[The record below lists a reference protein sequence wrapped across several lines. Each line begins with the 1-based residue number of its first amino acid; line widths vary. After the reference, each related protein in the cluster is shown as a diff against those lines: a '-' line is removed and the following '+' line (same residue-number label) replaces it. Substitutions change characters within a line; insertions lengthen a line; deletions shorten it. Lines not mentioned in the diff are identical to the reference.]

1 MGTDMFPEWINPLVS
16 VGIGVFLWR
25 YMARNEKRADE
36 RCDRFEAR
44 FDERFDRMET
54 RFDERF
60 DRFEARFDECFDKF
74 DERFDRFEAKFDEC
88 FDKFDER
95 FDRMEYRID
104 GLAHEATK
112 NGRALARI
120 EAHYEGRPLAEAE

>member
-1 MGTDMFPEWINPLVS
+1 MGADMFPEWINPLVS

-36 RCDRFEAR
+36 RFDKT
-44 FDERFDRMET
+44 DERFDRLET
-54 RFDERF
+54 R
-60 DRFEARFDECFDKF
+60 
-74 DERFDRFEAKFDEC
+74 
-88 FDKFDER
+88 FDER

-104 GLAHEATK
+104 GLAHEVAE

-120 EAHYEGRPLAEAE
+120 ETHYEGRPLAEAE

>member
-1 MGTDMFPEWINPLVS
+1 MFPEWINPLVS

-60 DRFEARFDECFDKF
+60 D
-74 DERFDRFEAKFDEC
+74 
-88 FDKFDER
+88 KFDER

-104 GLAHEATK
+104 GLAHEVAE

-120 EAHYEGRPLAEAE
+120 EAHYEGRPLAAAE

>member
-1 MGTDMFPEWINPLVS
+1 MGADMFPEWINPLVS

-36 RCDRFEAR
+36 RLDRFEAR
-44 FDERFDRMET
+44 FDERL
-54 RFDERF
+54 
-60 DRFEARFDECFDKF
+60 DRFEARF
-74 DERFDRFEAKFDEC
+74 DERFDRFEAKFDER

-104 GLAHEATK
+104 GLAHEVAE

-120 EAHYEGRPLAEAE
+120 ETHYEGRPLAEAE

>member
-1 MGTDMFPEWINPLVS
+1 MGADMFPEWINPLVS

-25 YMARNEKRADE
+25 YMASKEKRADE
-36 RCDRFEAR
+36 WCDRY
-44 FDERFDRMET
+44 
-54 RFDERF
+54 
-60 DRFEARFDECFDKF
+60 
-74 DERFDRFEAKFDEC
+74 EAKFDER

-104 GLAHEATK
+104 GLAHEVAE

>member
-1 MGTDMFPEWINPLVS
+1 MGVDMFSEWINPLVS

-36 RCDRFEAR
+36 RCARFEAR
-44 FDERFDRMET
+44 FDECFDKFDERFDRMET

-60 DRFEARFDECFDKF
+60 DRFEARFDE
-74 DERFDRFEAKFDEC
+74 RFDRFEAKFDER

-104 GLAHEATK
+104 GLAHEVAK